1 VDRNFQLRFLFLFLG
16 GVLVIGGLSGGMTY
30 GVLHSILTRWLYSPH
45 LYHQRSGE
53 LFGPALLWIN
63 MGLSIG
69 LTVLVVVSSVLFLRR
84 VAGSLQR
91 FAIHLCGMSQGKI
104 PPAIHFR
111 KNDPLHETAE
121 EFNSMVMALAEKRTT
136 IFEQLTEAK
145 GLVNEVL
152 EQQLQDMEQAK
163 ETLDRAAAQMQAAL
177 KGLEESI
184 R

>member
-1 VDRNFQLRFLFLFLG
+1 
-16 GVLVIGGLSGGMTY
+16 
-30 GVLHSILTRWLYSPH
+30 
-45 LYHQRSGE
+45 
-53 LFGPALLWIN
+53 
-63 MGLSIG
+63 
-69 LTVLVVVSSVLFLRR
+69 
-84 VAGSLQR
+84 
-91 FAIHLCGMSQGKI
+91 
-104 PPAIHFR
+104 
-111 KNDPLHETAE
+111 
-121 EFNSMVMALAEKRTT
+121 MVMALAEKRAT

>member
-1 VDRNFQLRFLFLFLG
+1 
-16 GVLVIGGLSGGMTY
+16 
-30 GVLHSILTRWLYSPH
+30 
-45 LYHQRSGE
+45 
-53 LFGPALLWIN
+53 
-63 MGLSIG
+63 
-69 LTVLVVVSSVLFLRR
+69 
-84 VAGSLQR
+84 
-91 FAIHLCGMSQGKI
+91 MSQGKI

-152 EQQLQDMEQAK
+152 EQQLQDPEQAK

-177 KGLEESI
+177 KGLEGSVK
-184 R
+184 